1 VRSILPSATIAGST
15 LSTATTNP
23 STPQNTPGSTVI
35 FNCGNSNNATN
46 DGSGNGGTTCV
57 DGGGTGGETSS
68 SSGISTSDKI
78 ALGTGIGFGIPAVAI
93 GLWGIV

>member
-1 VRSILPSATIAGST
+1 MPSAT
-15 LSTATTNP
+15 TTP

-46 DGSGNGGTTCV
+46 GGSGNGGTTCV
-57 DGGGTGGETSS
+57 NSGGTGGGTSS

-78 ALGTGIGFGIPAVAI
+78 ALGTGIGFGIPTVII
-93 GLWGIV
+93 GVLGIV